1 MSLNKINSFVFKYI
15 RSIEMAGVL
24 MRIFSFSLV
33 SWLGAESPFFFVWAF
48 NTTDAVILSWCSILK
63 KDKAYT
69 LLNVF
74 WILVGIAGML
84 RASSFSSIDFKSAV
98 LYFLLQFATLFSQ

>member
-1 MSLNKINSFVFKYI
+1 MPLNKINSFVHKYI
-15 RSIEMAGVL
+15 RSIEMVGVL

-33 SWLGAESPFFFVWAF
+33 SWLGPESPFFFVWAF

-74 WILVGIAGML
+74 WILVGVVGML
-84 RASSFSSIDFKSAV
+84 RASALSSIDFKTAV
-98 LYFLLQFATLFSQ
+98 LHFLVKFATLFSQ